1 MKKLYKSKDD
11 RILSGVCGGIAK
23 YINVDSTLVRIAFV
37 AITLSNFIF
46 GSILYL
52 ICSIIIPYEDE

>member
-23 YINVDSTLVRIAFV
+23 YINVDSTLVRIGFV

-46 GSILYL
+46 GLILYL